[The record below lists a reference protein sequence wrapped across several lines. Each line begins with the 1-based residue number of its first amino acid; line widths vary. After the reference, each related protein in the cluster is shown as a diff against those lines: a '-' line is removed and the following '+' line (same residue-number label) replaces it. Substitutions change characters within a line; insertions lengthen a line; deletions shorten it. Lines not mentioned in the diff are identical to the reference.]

1 MVGGRDREIAPTGV
15 VGSRDR
21 EIAPTE
27 MVGRRD
33 REIAPAGV
41 VGSRDREIAPTEMVG
56 GRDRE
61 IAPTGVVISHR
72 ISMQPTIRNPNK
84 QRLDTLLTDRA
95 LVDSREQAKRLIL
108 AGEVLVDGELR
119 SKPGQSVSAE
129 ASIEIKQPLRYVS
142 RGGLKLE
149 KALHVFD
156 VDVRG
161 KTALDVGASTG
172 GFTDCLLQH
181 GAQFVYAVDV
191 GYGQLAWKL
200 RQDARV
206 RVIERTNARTIDRT
220 TFNRPIEI
228 CVIDV
233 SFISLRTVLP
243 AVKNCVGEGTDLIL
257 LIKPQF
263 EAGQKYVGKGG
274 VVRDPQIHLKVI
286 RTLMQFVEEMGMSV
300 LGITH
305 SPIRGPAGNIEYLL
319 WINENMNKSPSFA
332 PKLAER
338 VVEQAH
344 REFAGGCE

>member
-1 MVGGRDREIAPTGV
+1 MQSTRN
-15 VGSRDR
+15 
-21 EIAPTE
+21 
-27 MVGRRD
+27 
-33 REIAPAGV
+33 
-41 VGSRDREIAPTEMVG
+41 
-56 GRDRE
+56 
-61 IAPTGVVISHR
+61 HR
-72 ISMQPTIRNPNK
+72 NK
-84 QRLDTLLTDRA
+84 QRLDTLLSDRQ

-108 AGEVLVDGELR
+108 AGEVLVDGELH
-119 SKPGQSVSAE
+119 SKPGQSVSVE

-149 KALHVFD
+149 KALHVFN

-181 GAQFVYAVDV
+181 GARFVYAVDV

-200 RQDARV
+200 RQDPRV
-206 RVIERTNARTIDRT
+206 RTIERTNARAIDPT
-220 TFNRPIEI
+220 LFNRPVEV

-243 AVKNCVGEGTDLIL
+243 PVKNCIGAGSDLIL

-263 EAGQKYVGKGG
+263 EAGQRYVGKGG

-286 RTLMQFVEEMGMSV
+286 RNLIQFVEEMEMSV

-319 WINENMNKSPSFA
+319 RVNENMRDAPSFA
-332 PKLAER
+332 PEFAEQ
-338 VVEQAH
+338 VVNQAH
-344 REFAGGCE
+344 RDLANGAR

>member
-1 MVGGRDREIAPTGV
+1 
-15 VGSRDR
+15 
-21 EIAPTE
+21 
-27 MVGRRD
+27 
-33 REIAPAGV
+33 
-41 VGSRDREIAPTEMVG
+41 
-56 GRDRE
+56 
-61 IAPTGVVISHR
+61 
-72 ISMQPTIRNPNK
+72 MQPTIRNPNK
-84 QRLDTLLTDRA
+84 QRLDALLADRE

-119 SKPGQSVSAE
+119 SKPGQSVSVE
-129 ASIEIKQPLRYVS
+129 ARVEIKQPLRYVS

-149 KALHVFD
+149 KALRVFD
-156 VDVRG
+156 VDIRG

-181 GAQFVYAVDV
+181 GARFVYAVDV

-200 RQDARV
+200 RQDSRV

-220 TFNRPIEI
+220 LFNHPVEI

-243 AVKNCVGEGTDLIL
+243 AVKNCIGAGSDLIL

-263 EAGQKYVGKGG
+263 EAGQQYVGKGG

-286 RTLMQFVEEMGMSV
+286 RTLIQFVEEMEMSA

-319 WINENMNKSPSFA
+319 WINENLRTSPRFA
-332 PKLAER
+332 PKSAER
-338 VVEQAH
+338 VVDQAH
-344 REFAGGCE
+344 RELADGCE

>member
-1 MVGGRDREIAPTGV
+1 
-15 VGSRDR
+15 
-21 EIAPTE
+21 
-27 MVGRRD
+27 
-33 REIAPAGV
+33 
-41 VGSRDREIAPTEMVG
+41 
-56 GRDRE
+56 
-61 IAPTGVVISHR
+61 
-72 ISMQPTIRNPNK
+72 MQPTINHRNK
-84 QRLDTLLTDRA
+84 QRLDTLLSDRQ

-108 AGEVLVDGELR
+108 AGEVLVDGELH
-119 SKPGQSVSAE
+119 SKPGQSVSVE

-149 KALHVFD
+149 KALHVFN

-181 GAQFVYAVDV
+181 GARFVYAVDV

-200 RQDARV
+200 RQDSRV
-206 RVIERTNARTIDRT
+206 RTIERTNARAIDPT
-220 TFNRPIEI
+220 LFDGPVEI

-243 AVKNCVGEGTDLIL
+243 PVKNSIETGSDLIL

-263 EAGQKYVGKGG
+263 EAGQRYVGKGG

-286 RTLMQFVEEMGMSV
+286 RNLIQFVEEMKMSV

-319 WINENMNKSPSFA
+319 RVNENMRDAPSFA
-332 PKLAER
+332 PEIAEQ
-338 VVEQAH
+338 VVDQAH
-344 REFAGGCE
+344 RDLANGAR